1 MTLTTVNPALL
12 DTQAQYT
19 GFKNRIKDKMK

>member
-1 MTLTTVNPALL
+1 MTLTTVNAGML
-12 DTQAQYT
+12 DTQAQYN